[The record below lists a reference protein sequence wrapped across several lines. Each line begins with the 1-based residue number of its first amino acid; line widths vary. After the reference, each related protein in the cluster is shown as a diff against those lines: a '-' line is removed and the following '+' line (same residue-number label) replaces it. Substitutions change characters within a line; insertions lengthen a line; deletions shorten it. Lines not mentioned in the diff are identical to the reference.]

1 MKKLYKLGILLSAVG
16 ILASCYQ
23 EDDLTPSENGMIL
36 RYEMPQG
43 NNAWDEDIAQ
53 IYEEYGVY
61 LVYKGLKDADFNRS
75 WSGSGTVFSAALY
88 GGSLQDDEMAKGY
101 VTFMKDHIFAYL
113 TPTITGKT
121 LPLYWYLSYGCHRKA
136 SLMGMFEYYQA
147 QDFYNEGLDFWAVC
161 MAGDELP
168 PPSHPAISNEDYFT
182 PVTQQDYRNLKG
194 KILAYIY
201 EQAVKKGSLQ
211 IPEAFNTGF
220 DHMTDITTGYADE
233 EDPNYYLTRGYIGKV
248 NGGGNAGSIS
258 IFDVQGGLP
267 PTVEETFI
275 SYLTTSLWR
284 TQEQIE
290 EAYPTEKYPFI
301 KEKFNFVQQYMKDS
315 YGIDLHEAAEG
326 PTDWNSCNFPEPEPK
341 PEPDDSWGDWGW

>member
-136 SLMGMFEYYQA
+136 SLAGIFEYYQA
-147 QDFYNEGLDFWAVC
+147 QDFYNEGLDFWTVC

-168 PPSHPAISNEDYFT
+168 PPPLIRPFPT
-182 PVTQQDYRNLKG
+182 KT
-194 KILAYIY
+194 ILRPSPSKTIAT
-201 EQAVKKGSLQ
+201 S
-211 IPEAFNTGF
+211 
-220 DHMTDITTGYADE
+220 
-233 EDPNYYLTRGYIGKV
+233 KV
-248 NGGGNAGSIS
+248 R
-258 IFDVQGGLP
+258 
-267 PTVEETFI
+267 
-275 SYLTTSLWR
+275 Y
-284 TQEQIE
+284 
-290 EAYPTEKYPFI
+290 
-301 KEKFNFVQQYMKDS
+301 
-315 YGIDLHEAAEG
+315 
-326 PTDWNSCNFPEPEPK
+326 
-341 PEPDDSWGDWGW
+341 

>member
-43 NNAWDEDIAQ
+43 NNAWDEYIAQ

-101 VTFMKDHIFAYL
+101 VNFMKDHIFAYL

-136 SLMGMFEYYQA
+136 SLMGTYEYYQA
-147 QDFYNEGLDFWAVC
+147 QDFYNDGLDFWAVC
-161 MAGDELP
+161 MAGDEFP
-168 PPSHPAISNEDYFT
+168 PTFIPNEDYFT
-182 PVTQQDYRNLKG
+182 PVTQQEYRNLKG

-201 EQAVKKGSLQ
+201 EQAVKKGSIQ

-220 DHMTDITTGYADE
+220 DHMTNITTGYADE

-258 IFDVQGGLP
+258 ISDVQDGLP
-267 PTVEETFI
+267 PTVEKTFI
-275 SYLTTSLWR
+275 GYLTTSLWY
-284 TQEQIE
+284 TKEQIE

-326 PTDWNSCNFPEPEPK
+326 PTDWNSCNFPEPEPEPE
-341 PEPDDSWGDWGW
+341 PEPDDPWGDLGW